1 MSFEVG
7 TSYRESISS
16 DRSSIDLDS
25 VFQDNISKLSLIV
38 KSTAKKVCRI
48 FPNLLLLSLR
58 GSRGCPTLS
67 RSKRRRPSQRAYSS
81 APSVNG

>member
-48 FPNLLLLSLR
+48 FLSLLLL
-58 GSRGCPTLS
+58 
-67 RSKRRRPSQRAYSS
+67 A
-81 APSVNG
+81 